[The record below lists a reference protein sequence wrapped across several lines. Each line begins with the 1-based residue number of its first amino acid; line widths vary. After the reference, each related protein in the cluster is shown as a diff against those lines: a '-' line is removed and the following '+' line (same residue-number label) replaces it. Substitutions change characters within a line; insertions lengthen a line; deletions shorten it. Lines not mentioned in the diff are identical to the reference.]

1 MSNRSNRKAFEEPQ
15 VALLGSLRDMTLTND
30 LDPFSDVPQG
40 EIADNGNNNPPAS

>member
-1 MSNRSNRKAFEEPQ
+1 MSNRTEKKIFEEPK

-40 EIADNGNNNPPAS
+40 EISDEGNNPVS